1 MAGER
6 ERRMGEI
13 ERKRE
18 REKTRDKDR
27 ERFREID
34 LFSFRVTFP
43 IVSKKPN

>member
-6 ERRMGEI
+6 EGRMGR

-18 REKTRDKDR
+18 REGTRDKDRKR

-43 IVSKKPN
+43 IVSKNP